1 MKTRICVAIILL
13 SVTLL
18 LANGPQGTEPRS
30 AATRYPAH
38 SEISSVA
45 LGASRLSADQARKG
59 FVSDIN
65 RCCIVV
71 EVALYPSKG
80 KPVNVS
86 LNDFVLRIKDTDVVA
101 KPSSAKVIAASLQ
114 KKARSD
120 RDVTVYPSY
129 GVTYQSGHGC
139 DPVTGT
145 QGSGVTQTTGVVVG
159 IGPSGSNPASTDKDR
174 SVMETELSRKA
185 SPKASPLLPL
195 PAISIFLS
203 LLRRRILRISSNT
216 RLIRTGF
223 CCLCRSLGSGAASL
237 AQQLECGAKSAMTLA
252 SISPYAYLPRTFV
265 LPLPK
270 NRYTFLRTCFTSR

>member
-1 MKTRICVAIILL
+1 MVLL

-18 LANGPQGTEPRS
+18 LATGPRGTEPRS

-65 RCCIVV
+65 RCCVVV

-129 GVTYQSGHGC
+129 GVTYQSGHGY

-159 IGPSGSNPASTDKDR
+159 IGPSGSNPTSTDKDR
-174 SVMETELSRKA
+174 SVMETELSEKGI
-185 SPKASPLLPL
+185 PE
-195 PAISIFLS
+195 
-203 LLRRRILRISSNT
+203 
-216 RLIRTGF
+216 
-223 CCLCRSLGSGAASL
+223 GAAS
-237 AQQLECGAKSAMTLA
+237 APVAGYIYFPISPKKKNIAYQLE
-252 SISPYAYLPRTFV
+252 YALDQNRILLSLP
-265 LPLPK
+265 
-270 NRYTFLRTCFTSR
+270 